1 MKLVDRRSPLRPDES
16 LVEVL
21 PDRVNVLGAEH
32 CGDLGGASS
41 NVNLEVLNVKLTV
54 LGGTAILLFTNGDAR
69 QNLDFMKTKHLILKH
84 FP

>member
-1 MKLVDRRSPLRPDES
+1 
-16 LVEVL
+16 
-21 PDRVNVLGAEH
+21 
-32 CGDLGGASS
+32 
-41 NVNLEVLNVKLTV
+41 